1 MAWWFWANWITAQ
14 MNIRY
19 GAGRGDDSGRKCGGG
34 GDSSPSRTRSVAP
47 RAARVPLPA
56 KRCTAWRR
64 CSGTK
69 TTCSSTSG
77 ATSRCSRAEE
87 YARTTRMHARA
98 RTHAGDG
105 ARRCGGRTG
114 TQCEKTSQSG
124 DPNTAR
130 VAKKGGRW
138 VFPRAARGADG
149 MCKRVPACEHGDVPL
164 RRDRESNAR
173 SVTDFQPRGQPRGLH
188 HGARRAAWGSGAP
201 QRVPTALAGFAMRP
215 CAFLAG
221 ARARRCCSDGHGFR
235 RHAPQVLLLS
245 LSPGASKC
253 TS

>member
-114 TQCEKTSQSG
+114 MQCEKTSQSG

-164 RRDRESNAR
+164 
-173 SVTDFQPRGQPRGLH
+173 QRGQEPHARPAADFNPEVNPEASITARGALR
-188 HGARRAAWGSGAP
+188 GAAVRLNACP
-201 QRVPTALAGFAMRP
+201 QPSPASP
-215 CAFLAG
+215 CD
-221 ARARRCCSDGHGFR
+221 RARFWLAHAHAAAAPTGTVFAVTLRRCFFCH
-235 RHAPQVLLLS
+235 
-245 LSPGASKC
+245 
-253 TS
+253 